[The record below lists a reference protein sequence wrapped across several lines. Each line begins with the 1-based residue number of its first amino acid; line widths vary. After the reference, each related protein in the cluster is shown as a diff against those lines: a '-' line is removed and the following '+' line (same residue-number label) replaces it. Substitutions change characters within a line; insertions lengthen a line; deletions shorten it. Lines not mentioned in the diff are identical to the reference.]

1 MKLSCLIG
9 RHSPQPSA
17 VKNQGFTFGRC
28 AGCERDLVRS
38 MGRWQTVPK
47 GFRVVWRSADAAAQV
62 PGTAPAP
69 VASAPSFAGEE
80 GTLAQLGM
88 LGILAGAGLRAFVW
102 RMGDRIS
109 GLSWRMR
116 IQRRPALLRLPA
128 P

>member
-17 VKNQGFTFGRC
+17 VKNQGFTFSRC

-47 GFRVVWRSADAAAQV
+47 GFRVVWRSAD
-62 PGTAPAP
+62 TAPP
-69 VASAPSFAGEE
+69 VVSNIAATSATAETEIGGEGAWTRLATFGALAS
-80 GTLAQLGM
+80 
-88 LGILAGAGLRAFVW
+88 AGLRAFAW
-102 RMGDRIS
+102 TLGDRIDRLS
-109 GLSWRMR
+109 GR
-116 IQRRPALLRLPA
+116 IRIHRRPALLRLPA

>member
-17 VKNQGFTFGRC
+17 VKNQGLTFSRC

-38 MGRWQTVPK
+38 RGRWQEVPK
-47 GFRVVWRSADAAAQV
+47 GFRVVWRSADSTGKVAGA
-62 PGTAPAP
+62 GPAP
-69 VASAPSFAGEE
+69 VPPAGSVAGE
-80 GTLAQLGM
+80 GTLAHLGM
-88 LGILAGAGLRAFVW
+88 LGILAGAGLRALVW
-102 RMGDRIS
+102 RLGDRIS
-109 GLSWRMR
+109 GLSRHMR